1 MLQVSAET
9 PYTAIP
15 IDRWHWFFRN
25 AAELTTERISQ
36 LLLDQEFSEAAT
48 VREMNTQTPEQLY
61 EYNACVKAQRD
72 AEARII
78 FAKQQGIEIGEARG
92 IRRGLLQGQ
101 ILLIQQLP
109 NCQSA
114 LTISLLHLTSTTS
127 PGCSHS
133 CYRNSKITTAAVH
146 SLEELKQMIA
156 KPVAVNK
163 HHHG

>member
-1 MLQVSAET
+1 MLQVTAET

-101 ILLIQQLP
+101 ILLIQQWLKLP
-109 NCQSA
+109 ISTDDQFAA
-114 LTISLLHLTSTTS
+114 LDVDNVSRMLT
-127 PGCSHS
+127 
-133 CYRNSKITTAAVH
+133 
-146 SLEELKQMIA
+146 ELQQQFK
-156 KPVAVNK
+156 N
-163 HHHG
+163 H